1 LECFGAGDANDS
13 QFDAVNEVILLEL
26 GEDTL
31 GGANLHQLTPANTDT
46 PLQTAPAVEE
56 GSGVETAA
64 VADVNETV

>member
-1 LECFGAGDANDS
+1 
-13 QFDAVNEVILLEL
+13 VILLEL

-31 GGANLHQLTPANTDT
+31 GGANLHQLTQTTPDT

>member
-1 LECFGAGDANDS
+1 
-13 QFDAVNEVILLEL
+13 VILLEL

-31 GGANLHQLTPANTDT
+31 GGANLHQLPPAISNT
-46 PLQTAPAVEE
+46 PLQPPPAVEE